1 MMKKIVMA
9 SLLGLS
15 ILVAGCG
22 SSDSEGESRLETQQM
37 LDNGNYIGV
46 IAKLEDGADS
56 TSDYLSLAA
65 AYMGKAGFSLASI
78 IGIVASSADSNNSN
92 AFATFIE
99 NSNEQSNSQSLND
112 LKTAVKYYQD
122 VLGDKC
128 ADENQTL
135 SSSESDIC
143 LYVGLSKITQTTVA
157 VSYITDDVSVLSDNN
172 GSSDYKL
179 KASTCAM
186 QYAFDGNTT
195 SNTSCAFGP
204 ESNVTFTQ
212 SGKTYGDIN
221 ITVDGNQTFE
231 YLISGTTNPRS
242 TVLTNGLC
250 TLSDFTTRV
259 DDSNDSNYH
268 VCPVNET
275 NTTTE
280 TTTEETLLNGL
291 NGGIDTVGLA
301 VSDDVKDDVDK
312 FRSDVLAANN
322 RENDANTT
330 VTREDIIKYL
340 NDKNK

>member
-1 MMKKIVMA
+1 MMKKIVSA

-15 ILVAGCG
+15 ILVVGCG
-22 SSDSEGESRLETQQM
+22 SSNSEGESRLETQQM
-37 LDNGNYIGV
+37 LDNQDYEGV
-46 IAKLEDGADS
+46 IAKLEDSANS

-65 AYMGKAGFSLASI
+65 AYMGKAGFSLSSI
-78 IGIVASSADSNNSN
+78 IGIVASSADSNDDST
-92 AFATFIE
+92 FATFIE
-99 NSNEQSNSQSLND
+99 SSKEKSNSQSLND
-112 LKTAVKYYQD
+112 LKTAVKYYQN
-122 VLGDKC
+122 VLGNKC
-128 ADENQTL
+128 LDENQTL
-135 SSSESDIC
+135 SGAESDLC

-157 VSYITDDVSVLSDNN
+157 VSYITDDVSVLNDSN
-172 GSSDYKL
+172 GSDAKL
-179 KASTCAM
+179 TASTCAM

-195 SNTSCAFGP
+195 SNTSCTFSA
-204 ESNVTFTQ
+204 ESNVTFAQ

-268 VCPVNET
+268 VCPVSET
-275 NTTTE
+275 NTTE
-280 TTTEETLLNGL
+280 TTTEEALLNGL
-291 NGGIDTVGLA
+291 NGGVDTVGSA
-301 VSDDVKDDVDK
+301 VSDDVKDDVDQ

-330 VTREDIIKYL
+330 VTIEDIIKYL
-340 NDKNK
+340 DDNNQ